1 MTALSWTIATA
12 VGFALVGLI
21 PCNREGQEVFFF
33 GALGAL
39 PQALFLFVRARRR
52 IGVAW
57 LVVTAIAVPIAY
69 LFAMFAT
76 LVPAQAF
83 RGPGELWLIL
93 GCVVAGLTV
102 GAAQSVALGLAL
114 RPRAALRWAA
124 ASALGGPAAGA
135 FLLTITGLLVI
146 GDDGQASPTSITPG
160 YDWGC
165 SPSIPR
171 PVLGLLFGA
180 VYGAITGAVL
190 ERCLRVNRSA

>member
-1 MTALSWTIATA
+1 VTALSWTIATA

-52 IGVAW
+52 IGVSW

-83 RGPGELWLIL
+83 GGPGELWLIA

-102 GAAQSVALGLAL
+102 GAAQSVVALGLAL
-114 RPRAALRWAA
+114 RPGAAVRWVF
-124 ASALGGPAAGA
+124 ASVLGSPAAGA
-135 FLLTITGLLVI
+135 YLLTIVGLLVI
-146 GDDGQASPTSITPG
+146 PLDGGVSPTILSA
-160 YDWGC
+160 YGC
-165 SPSIPR
+165 SPGIPR
-171 PVLGLLFGA
+171 PLLGLLFGA
-180 VYGAITGAVL
+180 LYGAITGAVL
-190 ERCLRVNRSA
+190 ERCLRDTAGA

>member
-83 RGPGELWLIL
+83 RGPGELWLIA

-102 GAAQSVALGLAL
+102 GAAQSIALGLAL
-114 RPRAALRWAA
+114 RPRTALRWVV
-124 ASALGGPAAGA
+124 ASALGSPAAGA
-135 FLLTITGLLVI
+135 FLLTIIGFLVI
-146 GDDGQASPTSITPG
+146 PLDGGVSPTILSA
-160 YDWGC
+160 YGC
-165 SPSIPR
+165 SPGIPR
-171 PVLGLLFGA
+171 PLLGLLLGA
-180 VYGAITGAVL
+180 LYGAITGAVL
-190 ERCLRVNRSA
+190 ERCLRDAGGA

>member
-83 RGPGELWLIL
+83 RGPGELWLIA

-102 GAAQSVALGLAL
+102 GAAQSIALGLAL
-114 RPRAALRWAA
+114 RPRTALRWVV
-124 ASALGGPAAGA
+124 ASALGSPAAGA
-135 FLLTITGLLVI
+135 FLLTIIGFLVI
-146 GDDGQASPTSITPG
+146 PLDGGESPTMPFAH
-160 YDWGC
+160 GC
-165 SPSIPR
+165 SPGIPR
-171 PVLGLLFGA
+171 PLFGLLLGA
-180 VYGAITGAVL
+180 LYGAITGAVL
-190 ERCLRVNRSA
+190 ERCLRDAGGA